1 MISVSQFFVEK
12 SKGFLFYGLLPLW
25 WNVTAVS
32 FVTDI
37 IDLQLN
43 TNVYQGSKKHK
54 EVIYNDGSNTNDNE
68 FCSVIFAKLLL
79 SFKDFN
85 T

>member
-1 MISVSQFFVEK
+1 M
-12 SKGFLFYGLLPLW
+12 
-25 WNVTAVS
+25 S

-43 TNVYQGSKKHK
+43 TNVYQGSKKPK

-85 T
+85 TLMKMKNKLIIKTKMRLEK